1 VKKKKKKRK
10 KKKGMIGDVDDYID
24 DEIQQHD
31 RGDHDVVPSI
41 ECNGCPGRISQWMKP
56 LSWETLENYS
66 CFQ

>member
-1 VKKKKKKRK
+1 
-10 KKKGMIGDVDDYID
+10 MIGDDDDYID
-24 DEIQQHD
+24 DEMMKENNEEND

-56 LSWETLENYS
+56 LSWGTLENYS